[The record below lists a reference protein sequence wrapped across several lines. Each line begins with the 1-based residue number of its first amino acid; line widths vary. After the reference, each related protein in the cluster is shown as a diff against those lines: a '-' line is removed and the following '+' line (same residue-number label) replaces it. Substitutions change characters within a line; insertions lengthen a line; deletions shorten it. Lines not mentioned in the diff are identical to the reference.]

1 MFAFIQPLVSLLIGV
16 ALSLYGLIHSSTHY
30 PGAGL
35 LYQLWQSMPALTAVF
50 IFTLGLLAVVCGLT
64 LVLSGVHGLR
74 KRYRQI
80 DRAYSDPRRDRDPY
94 EDEGYGYR

>member
-1 MFAFIQPLVSLLIGV
+1 MFHFIQPVLSLLIGL

-30 PGAGL
+30 PGTQSL
-35 LYQLWQSMPALTAVF
+35 NQLWQSLPAIVAVL
-50 IFTLGLLAVVCGLT
+50 IFTLGLLAVTSGLG
-64 LVLSGVHGLR
+64 LVLAGVHGLR

-80 DRAYSDPRRDRDPY
+80 DRAYADPRRDRDPY